1 MDREVKTIAAGV
13 ARQLSETD
21 PAAIGQIERIVECLG
36 VEATLT
42 FLRETLETEAR
53 GGIMLR
59 DGSRRRTPGGAFF
72 YLVKGRISRRDQAAI
87 WPHLAQ
93 PAGQKKQKV
102 EPLAWAECLDLAPEA
117 TKEKGEATTVKITL
131 IGRPGRIVEKGDV
144 VLTTMQGTKP
154 PTLPKGLPAPPAEP
168 TTYLVYIARKQWV
181 KVVEAIQASDDRLVV
196 EGYPVFEKRLGAMVV
211 LTTNVTTK
219 NLQAPRSGGQVAK
232 REQSAPASVAP

>member
-1 MDREVKTIAAGV
+1 MNDDPVTVAARV
-13 ARQLSETD
+13 ARELSEAD
-21 PAAIGQIERIVECLG
+21 PAATGQIARIVECLG
-36 VEATLT
+36 AEVVLV
-42 FLRETLETEAR
+42 FLRETLEAEAR

-72 YLVKGRISRRDQAAI
+72 YLVKGRISRRDRAAI

-93 PAGQKKQKV
+93 PAGKKKQKV
-102 EPLAWAECLDLAPEA
+102 EPPAWGEILALAPEA

-131 IGRPGRIVEKGDV
+131 VGRPGRIIEKEDV

-168 TTYLVYIARKQWV
+168 TTYVVYVARKQWA
-181 KVVEAIQASDDRLVV
+181 KVAEALQAPDDRLIV

-211 LTTNVTTK
+211 LATNATTK
-219 NLQAPRSGGQVAK
+219 NLQAARRLDQG
-232 REQSAPASVAP
+232 